1 MIKGIS
7 ASGRYVTVTN
17 GSPNNPYISPGA
29 VGAGMLRWNPNMNSM
44 EINDGNNWRQ
54 LDMNYSNIG
63 LTSEAESLLDWAKE
77 QRIRQQQYE
86 VMAKDHPAIK
96 NALDVFKRAE
106 QQLDLVYKLSKE
118 HENDFGEVQA
128 SP

>member
-1 MIKGIS
+1 
-7 ASGRYVTVTN
+7 
-17 GSPNNPYISPGA
+17 
-29 VGAGMLRWNPNMNSM
+29 MNCM
-44 EINDGNNWRQ
+44 EVNDGNNWRQ
-54 LDMNYSNIG
+54 IDMNYSNIG